1 MMLLVDIILLSVTTA
16 SSCGHSEVVKLLLTN
31 GADTS
36 LKDIDNNDPISVA
49 NDDITRSA
57 FQSHPKS

>member
-1 MMLLVDIILLSVTTA
+1 MSHILCWFSVTIA
-16 SSCGHSEVVKLLLTN
+16 SSCGHSEVVKLLLHN

-49 NDDITRSA
+49 NDDVTRSA
-57 FQSHPKS
+57 FHLKS

>member
-1 MMLLVDIILLSVTTA
+1 MLA

-49 NDDITRSA
+49 NDDTTRLA
-57 FQSHPKS
+57 FHQKV

>member
-1 MMLLVDIILLSVTTA
+1 MFIFLLPLA
-16 SSCGHSEVVKLLLTN
+16 SSCGHSEVVKLLIAS

-49 NDDITRSA
+49 NDDVTRLA
-57 FQSHPKS
+57 FHQKL